1 MRINKRH
8 TKEHAHTL
16 ACEQAHELVFR
27 LAFFSCYSR
36 KMVHPVVPCGHPVVV
51 NKNELHSLRLSYMLP
66 YTFNWKKLL

>member
-8 TKEHAHTL
+8 TKEHAHAL

-36 KMVHPVVPCGHPVVV
+36 KMVHPVVV
-51 NKNELHSLRLSYMLP
+51 NKNELHSSRLSYMLP